1 MLLAGGMLAVC
12 IAGDSSATLAQN
24 QVKEPGGVATLEAEQ
39 QRQTGKI
46 FYADGSVDI
55 VYQDKRLRGDHA
67 EYNDDTHIAVI
78 HGNVQFDYQSEHL
91 EASDGVYNLETGV
104 GTFQNVH
111 GSVAIQRRPN
121 PNLLISQ
128 NPISFTARVV
138 HRITEDTYTLE
149 DAEITVCDPKK
160 PTWKFHARRATLHVE
175 KTLRMEGATFHLV
188 SVPLI
193 YLPYATA
200 PAGRKV
206 RQSGFLIPDI
216 AETSIKGLVLGDSYY
231 WAPTEWMDATVGG
244 AWLSKRG
251 FSQNDALR
259 MRPSDNSHFEFT
271 FYGVDDRGLDGQKP
285 EGGHEFH
292 MGGDTLLPHGW
303 RAVADLNDLSSLTFQ
318 LVFSETFTQA
328 VNSEIHNTAFLTNNF
343 RGFSVNV
350 AALGY
355 ENFFSASPQTQI
367 TLRSAP
373 EAQIGM
379 VDQSPWSR
387 LPVYFGFDSFADAV
401 SRNDNSTPSF
411 STPDFVARYEVA
423 PSVTIPM
430 HLGWWL
436 GITPSFTFRSTYY
449 GGQVLQGEFAGTPFT
464 RTTEEF
470 SVDVRPPAL
479 EKVWSAR
486 GKKWKHTIEP
496 QLDYHLVDGVTDFV
510 RIPLFDEDDTLTN
523 TNDLQYGITQRLFG
537 RDGDS
542 QADELV
548 SWSVVQKYFFDPT
561 FAGALQPGQRNVFQA
576 LDSLTPFAFANA
588 ERSFSPV
595 ISDLRVT
602 PGGKFDAQFRAD
614 YDPKRGQFTALGVL
628 LKLKPRGES
637 FLTLADFSTINIPSS
652 GTLLDTSEPSP
663 QPSPLP
669 LLLPPRS
676 NQIRALVGYGD
687 LNRRGWNGDV
697 GFSYDVTEG
706 IFQNQ
711 VVQVSYNGSCCGIG
725 LEYRRFELGNI
736 RVENQFRIVL
746 LIANIGSA
754 GNLRR
759 QEKIY

>member
-1 MLLAGGMLAVC
+1 MGGRAGALY
-12 IAGDSSATLAQN
+12 AQN
-24 QVKEPGGVATLEAEQ
+24 RVTATGGVATLEADQ

-46 FYADGSVDI
+46 FYADGNVDI

-78 HGNVQFDYQSEHL
+78 HGHVQFDYQSEHL
-91 EASDGVYNLETGV
+91 EASDGVYNLETGA
-104 GTFQNVH
+104 GTFQNVT
-111 GSVAIQRRPN
+111 GSVAVQRRPN

-138 HRITEDTYTLE
+138 HRITEDTYTME
-149 DAEITVCDPKK
+149 DADITVCDPKK
-160 PTWKFHARRATLHVE
+160 PTWRFHARRATLHVE
-175 KTLRMEGATFHLV
+175 KTLQMDGATFHLV
-188 SVPLI
+188 SIPLI

-206 RQSGFLIPDI
+206 RQSGFLIPDV
-216 AETSIKGLVLGDSYY
+216 ADSSIKGLVLGDSYY

-259 MRPSDNSHFEFT
+259 IRPSDNSHFEFS
-271 FYGVDDRGLDGQKP
+271 FYGVDDRGIDGEKP
-285 EGGHEFH
+285 EGGQEFH
-292 MGGDTLLPHGW
+292 IGGETPLPHGW
-303 RAVADLNDLSSLTFQ
+303 RAAADLNYLSSLTFQ

-328 VNSEIHNTAFLTNNF
+328 VNSEVHNTAFLTNNF
-343 RGFSVNV
+343 RGFSLNF

-355 ENFFSASPQTQI
+355 ENFFSSSPQTQV
-367 TLRSAP
+367 TLWAAP
-373 EAQIGM
+373 EARAGT
-379 VDQSPWSR
+379 VDQAPWAR

-401 SRNDNSTPSF
+401 SRNENSVPSF

-423 PSVTIPM
+423 PRVTIPM

-436 GITPSFTFRSTYY
+436 GITPSFTLRSTYY
-449 GGQVLQGEFAGTPFT
+449 GGQVVQGEFASVSFT

-470 SVDVRPPAL
+470 SLDMRPPAF
-479 EKVWSAR
+479 ERVWSAH
-486 GKKWKHTIEP
+486 GKKWKHAIEP
-496 QLDYHLVDGVTDFV
+496 KLDYHYVAGVGDFA
-510 RIPLFDEDDTLTN
+510 RIPLFDEDETLTD
-523 TNDLQYGITQRLFG
+523 TNDLQYGITQRLFR

-542 QADELV
+542 EADELV
-548 SWSVVQKYFFDPT
+548 SLQVTQKYFFDPT
-561 FAGALQPGQRNVFQA
+561 FGGALEPGQRNVFQA

-588 ERSFSPV
+588 ARRFSPI
-595 ISDLRVT
+595 ISDVRVT

-614 YDPKRGQFTALGVL
+614 YDPVRDRFTGLGTL

-637 FLTLADFSTINIPSS
+637 FITLADFSTINIPST
-652 GTLLDTSEPSP
+652 GTSLDISEPSP
-663 QPSPLP
+663 QPSPQP
-669 LLLPPRS
+669 SLLPPRS

-697 GFSYDVTEG
+697 GFSYDITQG

-725 LEYRRFELGNI
+725 LEYRRFELGTI